1 MTSGAAR
8 LYSKSTS
15 ELASV
20 MEKTNLFNR
29 LLKSLSEDQGF
40 VTPGSGGVI
49 HLTPYLSL
57 IVAILYM
64 MAADDEISDQEC
76 NHLLSVFG
84 GDQQI
89 LQRALKY
96 VESKSVDEFLA
107 EVPEVVEGEN
117 RLCILLNVCDS
128 SMSDGEFAKSEM
140 ILFSRMLSV
149 LGYDRN
155 SFKPYFETISLKNK
169 HSVFGDVI
177 DAAGGEMTPSRALV
191 VSMLYMMSVDGDMA
205 KEEIGH
211 INSVLRGSKNV
222 LPEALKYVKRTKFP
236 DFMSAVSS
244 ILNHQQKSCILVNV
258 VDCMLSDGRVD
269 RLEQDL
275 FRRMLAGFNIAESDF
290 KKHFSHLTIKNDR
303 PVDIR
308 KASKSDKKGE
318 VIRNTINT
326 DEQKQFAD
334 GSAGAVKE
342 ATKAAPT
349 SMPATKMANDIVNK
363 LEKNVESFQSQAES
377 AGGMNLMA
385 ANARAAENDSAADTM
400 SSSAKKALLES
411 GKNQVKKSP
420 NTSAAAG
427 ASSRKADGPM
437 DDRRQQLRNA
447 QGVSDI
453 RNLSDA
459 EGGESDTRRL
469 RDGQGVS
476 EKRNLRDAEG
486 GESDSRRL
494 RDGQGVSDKRNLRDA
509 EGGESDS
516 RSLRDAQG
524 VSDIRN
530 LRDAEDGES
539 DSRSLRDA
547 QSVADKRN
555 LRDAEDG
562 ESDTRRLRDAEGAI
576 DRRSARDSQGESD
589 MRRSRDAEGDV
600 DIRSARDAKG
610 DSDMRRLRDA
620 EGEAERRE
628 LADGDGDDEKRQ
640 LRNAKG
646 GGGKRHLR
654 DADGESDLRRTSDGD
669 GDFDLRAAEDGSAG
683 PKSRHLRDATSGGGK
698 KLTDSDSENEVIVLQ
713 DDQGAHDAESH
724 LNVRMD
730 YLKTWTGSLKDNLD
744 EFEAIDAS
752 HTSKRATALEMVT
765 IRPDRPAVL
774 ALALTNSPVQTI
786 TQAREDDI
794 AIRPLARNID
804 MTERHQQIATESAT
818 APVVDKTRKVLAAL
832 TTGLIITQGFSSY
845 GLSEAQNTFMTNQ
858 MMASTTHMSVET
870 LTVQQGAFNM
880 TADLMDHIVSKN
892 EGYSSDLR
900 ELSKTSAETYR
911 TQAQKIESGTEG
923 NESKPS
929 LKDKIKVYE
938 NKSAIQLLKLKW
950 FGLANGIL
958 MLGFFLSFFGLFFK
972 SKMSVTGSSVVFI
985 LGTLVTLN
993 GFFLF
998 I

>member
-8 LYSKSTS
+8 LHSKSTS

-84 GDQQI
+84 GDQQL

-96 VESKSVDEFLA
+96 VESRSVDEFLA
-107 EVPEVVEGEN
+107 EMPEVVEGEN

-236 DFMSAVSS
+236 DFMSAVSP

-334 GSAGAVKE
+334 GSTSAVKN
-342 ATKAAPT
+342 ATKVAPA
-349 SMPATKMANDIVNK
+349 SAPATKIATDIVNK

-385 ANARAAENDSAADTM
+385 ANARAAENNSTADAM

-411 GKNQVKKSP
+411 DKTQAKKSP

-469 RDGQGVS
+469 HDGQGVS
-476 EKRNLRDAEG
+476 DKRNLRDAEG
-486 GESDSRRL
+486 AESDSRRL

-516 RSLRDAQG
+516 RRLRDAQG
-524 VSDIRN
+524 VSDKRN

-547 QSVADKRN
+547 QGVSDKRN

-576 DRRSARDSQGESD
+576 DTRSARDSQGESD

-646 GGGKRHLR
+646 GGDKRHLR

-698 KLTDSDSENEVIVLQ
+698 KLTDSDSENEVIALQ

-744 EFEAIDAS
+744 EFEAIDVS

-794 AIRPLARNID
+794 AIRPLARNIN
-804 MTERHQQIATESAT
+804 MTERHQRIATESAT
-818 APVVDKTRKVLAAL
+818 ASVVDKTRKVLATL

-900 ELSKTSAETYR
+900 ELSKTSSETYR

-923 NESKPS
+923 NASKSS

-938 NKSAIQLLKLKW
+938 NQSAIQLLKLKW